1 MSYFWIVL
9 AILGA
14 AALGASMTLIHGYL
28 TSMLVIV
35 LGGVLLQVSI
45 AAIAMHFGRER
56 RTSRRRRYAG

>member
-14 AALGASMTLIHGYL
+14 AALGASMTVIHGYL

-35 LGGVLLQVSI
+35 LGGVLLQASI
-45 AAIAMHFGRER
+45 AVVAMHFGREKR
-56 RTSRRRRYAG
+56 PSRWRRYVE

>member
-14 AALGASMTLIHGYL
+14 AALGASMTVIKGYL

-35 LGGVLLQVSI
+35 VGGVLLQASI
-45 AAIAMHFGRER
+45 AAVAMHFGREKR
-56 RTSRRRRYAG
+56 ESRRRRYAG